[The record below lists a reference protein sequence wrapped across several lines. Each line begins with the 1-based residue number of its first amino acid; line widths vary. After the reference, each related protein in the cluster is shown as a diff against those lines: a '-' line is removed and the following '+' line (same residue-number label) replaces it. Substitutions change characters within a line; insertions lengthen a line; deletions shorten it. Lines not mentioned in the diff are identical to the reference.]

1 MNEPK
6 ILSLFEAF
14 GIELEYMI
22 VDAETLDV
30 KPVADALLARVGRGD
45 EFDVD
50 MGPIAWS
57 NELALHVIEL
67 KTNGPSPT
75 LDGVASDFQE
85 HVALVESHLGDLGAR
100 LMPSAMHPWMNP
112 DRETRLWPHENNE
125 IYQTFDRI
133 FDCRGHGWSNLQS
146 MHINLPFSNDAEFA
160 RLHAAIR
167 LVLPLLPGIAASSPF
182 ADGKASGFLDTRL
195 EMYRNNAKRIASVS
209 GQVVPERV
217 FSRSAYENELLGG
230 IYEDLRELD
239 PDGVLRHEWVNA
251 RGAIARFERMAIEI
265 RVLDLQECPAHD
277 LAVAKFVVS
286 LVRALA
292 EETWASLETL
302 KSFDEARLSR
312 LFLAGVRDAEAAIID
327 DAEYLGVFGID
338 GSESSGQELFHHL
351 VEVLDEQ
358 YGLSEWQGALDVLCR
373 QGSLARRLSRAV
385 GTNVTHERLHETYL
399 ALSDCLRSG
408 RSFSP

>member
-1 MNEPK
+1 
-6 ILSLFEAF
+6 
-14 GIELEYMI
+14 
-22 VDAETLDV
+22 
-30 KPVADALLARVGRGD
+30 
-45 EFDVD
+45 
-50 MGPIAWS
+50 
-57 NELALHVIEL
+57 
-67 KTNGPSPT
+67 
-75 LDGVASDFQE
+75 
-85 HVALVESHLGDLGAR
+85 
-100 LMPSAMHPWMNP
+100 
-112 DRETRLWPHENNE
+112 
-125 IYQTFDRI
+125 
-133 FDCRGHGWSNLQS
+133 
-146 MHINLPFSNDAEFA
+146 
-160 RLHAAIR
+160 
-167 LVLPLLPGIAASSPF
+167 
-182 ADGKASGFLDTRL
+182 
-195 EMYRNNAKRIASVS
+195 VS

-230 IYEDLRELD
+230 IYEDLRDLD

-251 RGAIARFERMAIEI
+251 RGAIARFERRAIEI